1 MLFFI
6 GTLVTAKLIQLLKIF
21 ATHFSELKCKL
32 YKPNL
37 RSISGDIQDQNK
49 IYNSNMVKFKSSGFN
64 ASFKD

>member
-6 GTLVTAKLIQLLKIF
+6 GTLVTAKLVQLLKIF
-21 ATHFSELKCKL
+21 VTHFNELKCKL

-37 RSISGDIQDQNK
+37 PSIIGDIQYQNK
-49 IYNSNMVKFKSSGFN
+49 VYNSNMVKFKSSGFN